1 VSAADKYNGWANY
14 QTWNVILWM
23 DNDEKLH
30 DTARKVSSYKDFRE
44 AISFLYSEF
53 YDNTQGH
60 LYYPMAFE
68 TPDNVAWNDSAICM
82 EEVDN
87 WFRLLQKLSTG
98 VLVNYK
104 ARKQAEGAKEKDD
117 S

>member
-1 VSAADKYNGWANY
+1 MSKAAKYNGWANY

-30 DTARKVSSYKDFRE
+30 DIALKVSSYKEFRE
-44 AISFLYSEF
+44 AISLLYAEF
-53 YDNTQGH
+53 RDDTGY
-60 LYYPMAFE
+60 LYYALAFE
-68 TPDNVAWNDSAICM
+68 TPDSVAWNDSSICM

-98 VLVNYK
+98 RLVNYK
-104 ARKQAEGAKEKDD
+104 ERKQAEGAKEKDD

>member
-1 VSAADKYNGWANY
+1 MSAADNYNGWANY

-30 DTARKVSSYKDFRE
+30 DIALKVSSYKEFRE
-44 AISFLYSEF
+44 AISLLYAEF
-53 YDNTQGH
+53 RDDTGY
-60 LYYPMAFE
+60 LYYALAFE
-68 TPDNVAWNDSAICM
+68 TPDNVAWNDSSICM

-87 WFRLLQKLSTG
+87 WFRCRG
-98 VLVNYK
+98 VLLNYK
-104 ARKQAEGAKEKDD
+104 ERKQAEGAKEKDD